1 MCTGDERPQESRKC
15 LAERNMS
22 LHSRM
27 HPVNRQ
33 VPVQRA
39 PQVPHVYADTRV
51 VRSDLLRY
59 LGERVYD
66 GGWRLHV
73 HVWGK
78 VLRNS
83 KESGEFSKLERSD
96 KRNAR

>member
-1 MCTGDERPQESRKC
+1 MCTGDEWPQESRKC

-22 LHSRM
+22 LDSRM
-27 HPVNRQ
+27 HPVNCQ
-33 VPVQRA
+33 VPDQRA

-51 VRSDLLRY
+51 VRSNLLRY

-73 HVWGK
+73 HVREK
-78 VLRNS
+78 VLRS
-83 KESGEFSKLERSD
+83 GRESGEISKLL
-96 KRNAR
+96 